1 MEKIEKLM
9 EKLDMPK
16 ELLDTEGNMKIEKI
30 DTIDIFLGYELIM
43 YANNKKSNLLS
54 SIAKLRKELLD
65 SESLLLPVI
74 RIRDD
79 YKLGDSSFAIYINDT
94 QVLYHSLDDGQEPSK
109 LILKQLLQE
118 VYPYLESVTPSEM
131 PTYFKFYEHKKS
143 FNKTLNDFKEI
154 LGNIKNLPPHLQLK
168 KSKKH
173 IAPEAILNDNIF
185 QNSVESLMLHADN
198 LLEDA
203 TYLLNDYTTMISE
216 LTAHEKRDS
225 HYRAIVR
232 KKIEEGII
240 LANLVIKLCK
250 TPIYSNNII
259 NTSFIKR
266 ISKLSSHLLSIT
278 FEDEMANKMF
288 ALKIRINRALQ

>member
-1 MEKIEKLM
+1 MEKIEELM

-16 ELLDTEGNMKIEKI
+16 ELLDTEDNVKIAKI

-54 SIAKLRKELLD
+54 GIAKLRKELLD

-79 YKLGDSSFAIYINDT
+79 HKLGDSSFSIYINDT
-94 QVLYHSLDDGQEPSK
+94 QVLYCNLDDGQEPSK

-131 PTYFKFYEHKKS
+131 PAYFKFYEHKKR
-143 FNKTLNDFKEI
+143 FNETLNDFKEI
-154 LGNIKNLPPHLQLK
+154 LGNIKNPPSQLQLK
-168 KSKKH
+168 KYKKDSV
-173 IAPEAILNDNIF
+173 PEAISNDNIF

-203 TYLLNDYTTMISE
+203 TYLLSDYATMISE
-216 LTAHEKRDS
+216 LTAREKRES
-225 HYRAIVR
+225 HYRAIIQ
-232 KKIEEGII
+232 KKLEEGVI
-240 LANLVIKLCK
+240 LANLVIKLCN
-250 TPIYSNNII
+250 TPINSNNTI
-259 NTSFIKR
+259 NKSFIKR

-278 FEDEMANKMF
+278 FEDEMANEMF
-288 ALKIRINRALQ
+288 ALKIRIRRALG